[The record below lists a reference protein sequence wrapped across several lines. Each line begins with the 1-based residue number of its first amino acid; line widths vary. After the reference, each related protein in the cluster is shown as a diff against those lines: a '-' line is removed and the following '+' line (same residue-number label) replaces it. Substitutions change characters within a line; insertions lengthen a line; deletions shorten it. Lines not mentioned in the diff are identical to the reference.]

1 MRIIDWLVKQILR
14 FELPSDI
21 VTIRRTYYDEIRYA
35 ILEWLVTDSTN
46 TFKYV
51 NRMKKAMSIGFSN
64 AFDRGYLD
72 GGGQLG
78 DQTEEDSQWLSNKKA
93 AERVFIEQLWER
105 LRELKKEEP
114 DEDNSVEID
123 ARAEGYAAT
132 LDGVYAEGKLR
143 GSKNV
148 MLTFDGEDGEE
159 SCRECRKWKGKRHAA
174 SFWVK
179 RGLIPGQPGN
189 QNFSCRGYNCRHY
202 LYDDSGN
209 IWAGH

>member
-14 FELPSDI
+14 FELPADI
-21 VTIRRTYYDEIRYA
+21 VTIRRTYYDQIRYN
-35 ILEWLVTDSTN
+35 ILDWLVTESTN

-51 NRMKKAMSIGFSN
+51 NRMKKDMSIAFSN
-64 AFDRGYLD
+64 GFDRGYLD
-72 GGGQLG
+72 GGGQLK
-78 DQTEEDSQWLSNKKA
+78 DMTEEDSQWLANKKV

-114 DEDNSVEID
+114 DEDNSLEID
-123 ARAEGYAAT
+123 ARAKGYTDT

-143 GSKNV
+143 ASRNV

-159 SCRECRKWKGKRHAA
+159 SCRECRKWKGKRHSAN
-174 SFWVK
+174 FWIK

-189 QNFSCRGYNCRHY
+189 VNFSCHGYNCRHI
-202 LYDDSGN
+202 LFDDHGD